1 MYVPFLVRL
10 GFRRVMRIPR
20 IQIAKAT
27 VASEY
32 IGPAFLERAILA
44 IPNHVAGANRHH
56 RAPRA
61 DPIGLASR
69 NIEAKCCSKSG
80 DRKN

>member
-1 MYVPFLVRL
+1 MVRL
-10 GFRRVMRIPR
+10 GFRGAMRIPR

-27 VASEY
+27 VAREY
-32 IGPAFLERAILA
+32 IRPAFLERAILA
-44 IPNHVAGANRHH
+44 IPNYVTGANRHH

-61 DPIGLASR
+61 DPSGPTSL
-69 NIEAKCCSKSG
+69 NIEAKCCRKNG